1 MDIEGKGAIVSGGA
15 SGLGEATVRR
25 LHAAGAQVVIADVN
39 PEKGEPLAE
48 ELGITFVQTDVREED
63 QVQAAVYK
71 AAEAEGGLRIAIS
84 CAGTGI
90 PIKVASSKGPH
101 PLDAFK
107 VIIDINLVGTFNLM
121 RLAAFSMLSSNEPDE
136 EGERGV
142 CINTASVAAFEGQ
155 VGQIAYSASKGG
167 VVAMT
172 ITAARDLA
180 DKGIRVNTIA
190 PGLFDTPLLGA
201 LPEDKRAA
209 LGAQVPF
216 PSRLGR
222 PEEYAQLAQQIV
234 ENPMLNG
241 ETIRLDGAIRMAPR

>member
-15 SGLGEATVRR
+15 SGLGAATVRR
-25 LHAAGAQVVIADVN
+25 LHAAGAKVVIADVN

-63 QVQAAVYK
+63 QVQAAVDK
-71 AAEAEGGLRIAIS
+71 ASEAEGGLRIAIS

-121 RLAAFSMLSSNEPDE
+121 RLAAFSMLSSNEPDA